1 MVKAKHLW
9 SGIIIS
15 LWIASFTLYPI
26 NSIVSG
32 QVDQPTAEYL
42 PTDTPTIT
50 PDISQPNQVV
60 ETATSSVTPSQTE
73 ILESPTVTNTIQV
86 SESPKVTTRLLVRTT
101 GSYSTERMMAKGE
114 VRNLD
119 PVAIELAKIGVMIVD
134 VPADQVAQIKKDL
147 KSDPDVIFVE
157 TDGEVQVLDVIPND
171 SRFGSQYGLFRIHA
185 PHGWEISTGSPSV
198 TIAIVDSGVDASHP
212 DLAMKMLGGIDFID
226 GDNIPQDGYGHGTHV
241 AGIAAASTNNG
252 IGVSGVSWGAQILPV
267 RVLDA
272 SGDGNYS
279 NLSAGIIW
287 SVDHGAQIINL
298 SLGGTL
304 PNDTLKIAVD
314 YAINHGV
321 MLIAAAGND
330 ASGNLRYP
338 ARYPSVIAVGSTN
351 SLDQRSGF
359 SNHGMGLDLVAPG
372 EAIIST
378 IPGGGY
384 GPKDGTSMSAPFVS
398 GLAAIL
404 WGMPGMTGPQRIES
418 IMEQSAM
425 DLGAPGWDAEYGF
438 GLIQMDAALLT
449 RINPPRQKSPTH
461 QYAYGYPSNLT
472 PTVTLTPTPTM
483 LHTIVV
489 TPTIPTTMPEVNA
502 LTNATSTLIVI
513 TPTATPIFETITSS
527 SNSGN
532 PLGSALLLGGGACL
546 LLGGITFFILL
557 VLLKKRNKSSSTYS
571 KDN

>member
-1 MVKAKHLW
+1 MVKVKLIW
-9 SGIIIS
+9 SGIIICF
-15 LWIASFTLYPI
+15 WIASFTLYPI

-32 QVDQPTAEYL
+32 QVEQPTVENI
-42 PTDTPTIT
+42 PTDTPTVT
-50 PDISQPNQVV
+50 TDISQPTQEI
-60 ETATSSVTPSQTE
+60 ETVALSETSSPTV
-73 ILESPTVTNTIQV
+73 ILESPTVTNTLQV
-86 SESPKVTTRLLVRTT
+86 PESPKETTRLLVRTT
-101 GSYSTERMMAKGE
+101 GSYSAERMMAKGD

-119 PVAIELAKIGVMIVD
+119 PAAIELAKIGVMIVD

-157 TDGEVQVLDVIPND
+157 TDGNVQALDIFPND
-171 SRFGSQYGLFRIHA
+171 TRFGSQYGLFRTHA
-185 PHGWEISTGSPSV
+185 PQGWEISTGSPSV

-212 DLAMKMLGGIDFID
+212 DLAMKVLGGIDFID
-226 GDNIPQDGYGHGTHV
+226 GDNTPQDGYGHGTHV

-252 IGVSGVSWGAQILPV
+252 VGVSGVSWGAQILPV

-304 PNDTLKIAVD
+304 PNDTLKNAVD

-330 ASGNLRYP
+330 TSGNLRYP
-338 ARYPSVIAVGSTN
+338 AHYPSVIAVGSTN

-359 SNHGMGLDLVAPG
+359 SNHGTGLDLVAPG

-418 IMEQSAM
+418 IMEQSAL

-449 RINPPRQKSPTH
+449 RINPPRPKSPTP
-461 QYAYGYPSNLT
+461 QYAYGYPGNLT

-483 LHTIVV
+483 IHTIVV
-489 TPTIPTTMPEVNA
+489 TPTSPTNIPEVNA
-502 LTNATSTLIVI
+502 LTNATSTLIII
-513 TPTATPIFETITSS
+513 TPTATPLFETISSINGS
-527 SNSGN
+527 SN
-532 PLGSALLLGGGACL
+532 PPGSVLLLGGGVCL

-557 VLLKKRNKSSSTYS
+557 VLLKKRNKSSST
-571 KDN
+571 